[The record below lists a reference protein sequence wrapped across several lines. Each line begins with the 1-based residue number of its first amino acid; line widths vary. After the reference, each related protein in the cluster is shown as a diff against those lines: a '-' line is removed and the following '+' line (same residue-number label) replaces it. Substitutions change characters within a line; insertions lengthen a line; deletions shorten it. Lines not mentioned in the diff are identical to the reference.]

1 MEKLI
6 KMENI
11 KQKKYIKSEVF
22 EVNQDLDES
31 FFENALM
38 IAGFVPVIG
47 EIADVILIIKFLREK
62 RYIEAGLMLF
72 ALIPTVGDFLIKPI
86 LKMGK
91 GMGAFRTAS
100 TFTKFLSEN
109 PVARANY
116 AKASKY
122 FTNPKVDKLIGDVS
136 KVSGKW
142 GGEMNSARNLHV
154 GLASKIES
162 TASKTGEVLKNGVGK
177 TLKQTFQRDALQKYM
192 IKTGGLTPTNWLS
205 RWWNVVY
212 KGKMARRA
220 VVKRL
225 LLGSNFLGALGIF
238 NIEDLE
244 RKMSNPSEAEML
256 MKNPQ
261 FAQFVQ
267 QTTTPEEMSSLQ
279 QTQQLPVP
287 QQDSSEPG
295 IGAAVGS
302 FMGINALKAI
312 ARFV

>member
-1 MEKLI
+1 
-6 KMENI
+6 MENI
-11 KQKKYIKSEVF
+11 KQKVYTKSEVF
-22 EVNQDLDES
+22 EINQDLDES

-47 EIADVILIIKFLREK
+47 EVADTILIIKFLKEK

-72 ALIPTVGDFLIKPI
+72 ALIPTVGDFLIKPL

-91 GMGAFRTAS
+91 GVGAFKSAS

-122 FTNPKVDKLIGDVS
+122 FSNPKVDKLIGDVT
-136 KVSGKW
+136 KVSGKY
-142 GGEMNSARNLHV
+142 GTEMNAARNLHV
-154 GLASKIES
+154 GLSSKIGS
-162 TASKTGEVLKNGVGK
+162 VVTKTGEVLNTGIGK
-177 TLKQTFQRDALQKYM
+177 TMKQSFQRDALQKYM
-192 IKTGGLTPTNWLS
+192 IKTGGKTPTNWLS
-205 RWWNVVY
+205 NWWNVVY
-212 KGKMARRA
+212 KGKMARRN

-225 LLGSNFLGALGIF
+225 LLGSSFLGALGIF

-244 RKMSNPSEAEML
+244 RKMSNPKDAEAL
-256 MKNPQ
+256 MQNPQ

-267 QTTTPEEMSSLQ
+267 QTTTPEEMASLQ
-279 QTQQLPVP
+279 QSQQVAQP
-287 QQDSSEPG
+287 QDSGSG

-302 FMGINALKAI
+302 FMGINALKAM
-312 ARFV
+312 ARFI

>member
-1 MEKLI
+1 
-6 KMENI
+6 MENI
-11 KQKKYIKSEVF
+11 KQKKYTESEVF

-31 FFENALM
+31 FFENALL

-47 EIADVILIIKFLREK
+47 EVADIILIIKYLREK

-91 GMGAFRTAS
+91 GVGAFKTAS
-100 TFTKFLSEN
+100 TFSKFLAEN

-154 GLASKIES
+154 GLSSKVGSIA
-162 TASKTGEVLKNGVGK
+162 TKTGEVLKTGVGK
-177 TLKQTFQRDALQKYM
+177 SLKQTFQRNALQKYM

-225 LLGSNFLGALGIF
+225 LLGSNFLGTLGIF

-261 FAQFVQ
+261 FAQFIQ
-267 QTTTPEEMSSLQ
+267 QTTTPEEMASLQ
-279 QTQQLPVP
+279 QPMQQTVP
-287 QQDSSEPG
+287 QQDNDGPG

>member
-1 MEKLI
+1 
-6 KMENI
+6 MENI
-11 KQKKYIKSEVF
+11 KQKVYTKSEVF
-22 EVNQDLDES
+22 EINQDLDES

-47 EIADVILIIKFLREK
+47 EVADTILIIKFLKEK

-72 ALIPTVGDFLIKPI
+72 ALIPTVGDFLIKPL

-91 GMGAFRTAS
+91 GVGAFKSAS

-122 FTNPKVDKLIGDVS
+122 FSNPKVDKLIGDVT
-136 KVSGKW
+136 KVSGKY
-142 GGEMNSARNLHV
+142 GSEMNAARNLHV
-154 GLASKIES
+154 GLSSKIGS
-162 TASKTGEVLKNGVGK
+162 VVTKTGEVLNTGIGK
-177 TLKQTFQRDALQKYM
+177 TMKQSFQRDALQKYM
-192 IKTGGLTPTNWLS
+192 IKTGGKTPTNWLS
-205 RWWNVVY
+205 NWWNVVY
-212 KGKMARRA
+212 KGKMARRN

-225 LLGSNFLGALGIF
+225 LLGSSFLGALGIF

-244 RKMSNPSEAEML
+244 RKMSNPKDAEAL
-256 MKNPQ
+256 MQNPQ

-267 QTTTPEEMSSLQ
+267 QTTTPEEMASLQ
-279 QTQQLPVP
+279 QSQQVAQP
-287 QQDSSEPG
+287 QDSGSG

-302 FMGINALKAI
+302 FMGINALKAM
-312 ARFV
+312 ARFI